1 VARGSDMSSPI
12 VIKVGGSLFDLPDL
26 AGRLAEFLNA
36 LDGRR
41 WLLVPGGGAPVDA
54 IRKLDATHV
63 LGEEPAHWLA
73 LRTLSV
79 NAFLL
84 SQLLAGG
91 RGIVS
96 AAMDEWPALW
106 RNGDVP
112 ILDAYAF
119 ALADEARRDHLPHS
133 WDVTSDS
140 LAARVALLL
149 GARRLILLKSVPPPE
164 GADRLTSGPQGIVDP
179 FFKHAL
185 KPEWASH
192 SCQIE
197 IVNLREWKPR

>member
-1 VARGSDMSSPI
+1 MSSPI

-36 LDGRR
+36 LDGRQ
-41 WLLVPGGGAPVDA
+41 WILVPGGGRACGCHPEPG
-54 IRKLDATHV
+54 RYTRF
-63 LGEEPAHWLA
+63 GEEAAHWLA

-79 NAFLL
+79 NAFFL
-84 SQLLAGG
+84 SQLLAGA
-91 RGIVS
+91 RGIVI

-106 RNGDVP
+106 RNGNVP

-140 LAARVALLL
+140 LAARVSLLL
-149 GARRLILLKSVPPPE
+149 GARRLILLKSAPPLE
-164 GADRLTSGPQGIVDP
+164 GADGLTSGPEGIVDP
-179 FFKHAL
+179 FFNHAI
-185 KPEWASH
+185 KPANH
-192 SCQIE
+192 SCPVE

>member
-1 VARGSDMSSPI
+1 MSSPI
-12 VIKVGGSLFDLPDL
+12 VIKVGGSLFDLPEL
-26 AGRLAEFLNA
+26 ARRLTEFLNA
-36 LDGRR
+36 LDRGR
-41 WLLVPGGGAPVDA
+41 WLLVPGGGALVDA

-63 LGEEPAHWLA
+63 LGEEAAHWLA

-79 NAFLL
+79 NAFFL
-84 SQLLAGG
+84 SRLLAGR

-96 AAMDEWPALW
+96 AAVDEWPALW

-119 ALADEARRDHLPHS
+119 ALADEARQDHLPHS

-149 GARRLILLKSVPPPE
+149 GARRLILLKSTPPPKD
-164 GADRLTSGPQGIVDP
+164 ADGLTTVPEGIVDRY
-179 FFKHAL
+179 FSHAL
-185 KPEWASH
+185 KPKWANY
-192 SCQIE
+192 SCHVE
-197 IVNLREWKPR
+197 IVNLREWKPSYCSRRL